1 MTLVD
6 FLRLDLGPLLAALL
20 AGGTC
25 GLLGSFLVLRRESL
39 VGDALSHAVLP
50 GIVLG
55 FAITGARSGLP
66 MLVGALAAGLLAVAL
81 IGFVTRTARLDSG
94 AAIGAVFTTFFAI
107 GLVLMETTGARSVD
121 LDLDCVLF
129 GQIETLVW
137 AEATGLASF
146 TDARALAG
154 LPRQLGLLAGVAAAV
169 GLAVAVFW
177 RPLKLICFDPGYA
190 AALGLPARKLELG
203 LAVLVAAAAV
213 AAFESVGSILVV
225 ALLVCPAAALR
236 LMTDRY
242 NTQVLGGAALGAT
255 IGAVGYALAGP
266 VPAALGIDLS
276 LNAAGVIGTLGG
288 LVVAVAALATRR
300 VTPRQATALPAGSA
314 PAQG

>member
-1 MTLVD
+1 MTLQD
-6 FLRLDLGPLLAALL
+6 FLMLDLPPLLAALL

-55 FAITGARSGLP
+55 FALTGARSGLP
-66 MLVGALAAGLLAVAL
+66 MLVGALIAGLAAVAL
-81 IGFVTRTARLDSG
+81 ISLVQRMARLDPG

-107 GLVLMETTGARSVD
+107 GLVALEVTGARSVD

-129 GQIETLVW
+129 GQLETLVW
-137 AEATGLASF
+137 MEAQSLASLA
-146 TDARALAG
+146 DPAALAG
-154 LPRQLGLLAGVAAAV
+154 LPRQLGLLAGVALV
-169 GLAVAVFW
+169 VAVAVAALW

-190 AALGLPARKLELG
+190 AALGLPSRTLELG
-203 LAVLVAAAAV
+203 LALLVAAASV
-213 AAFESVGSILVV
+213 AAFEAVGSILVV
-225 ALLVCPAAALR
+225 AMLVCPAAALR

-242 NTQVLGGAALGAT
+242 GVQVLGGAALGAGL
-255 IGAVGYALAGP
+255 GAVGYALAGP
-266 VPAALGIDLS
+266 LPAALGLNVS

-288 LVVAVAALATRR
+288 LVVAGAALARIRPQRR
-300 VTPRQATALPAGSA
+300 EARMAGSA
-314 PAQG
+314 PAPG